1 MKALFISFGLNTVV
15 VFLSLH
21 MIFKFRYVF
30 PVIYD
35 KHEKLVDLI
44 LSIILSIYIPLSSVF
59 VGIYVVGLF
68 TIENIKIPVITMFIY
83 FLLVRVVKK
92 LADSD
97 ASKTLKCGGYMVLY
111 CLQGIT
117 WFIYYSVANSITQQF

>member
-1 MKALFISFGLNTVV
+1 MKALFISFSLNTVV

-30 PVIYD
+30 PVAYD
-35 KHEKLVDLI
+35 KHGKLVDLI
-44 LSIILSIYIPLSSVF
+44 LSIVLSIYISLSVVF
-59 VGIYVVGLF
+59 IGIYVVGLF
-68 TIENIKIPVITMFIY
+68 TPENIKIPIITMFIY
-83 FLLVRVVKK
+83 FLLARAVKK

-97 ASKTLKCGGYMVLY
+97 VSKTLKCGGYMILY
-111 CLQGIT
+111 CIQCIT